1 MSEINTVN
9 LLNQIREMTA
19 QAEGSKLGSL
29 PSNDPPFTAFL
40 QQALGKVNDLTQTA
54 DGLKTQFEM
63 GDPNV
68 SLGDVMIANQK
79 ERLGSYATLTVRNKL
94 VQAYQEVMNMSV

>member
-19 QAEGSKLGSL
+19 QAEGSKLESL